1 MSDETKDTAPKA
13 VFDVFNV
20 FSEEA
25 TSAGLGVGIHE
36 RIRLIS
42 IDNGKRKDGNN
53 NVINKQ
59 LYLKFKQFNK
69 AGDDIGEKEISFFVT
84 DAIKDS
90 AVGNL
95 FSFIAQTREILSL
108 FCTEDEI
115 TEGFDPIGVLYD
127 AEGETRKEAKIIED
141 FKYDVIKKKVLKKS
155 AQFKSVEQAVGEQFK
170 GLLETKIGFKS
181 QMFRLKLEESQDA
194 KYIQIPRF
202 DRFVEKASVKKDDSM
217 LYINSGK

>member
-13 VFDVFNV
+13 VFNVFNV

-127 AEGETRKEAKIIED
+127 AKGETRKEDK
-141 FKYDVIKKKVLKKS
+141 
-155 AQFKSVEQAVGEQFK
+155 
-170 GLLETKIGFKS
+170 KIG
-181 QMFRLKLEESQDA
+181 RA
-194 KYIQIPRF
+194 H
-202 DRFVEKASVKKDDSM
+202 V
-217 LYINSGK
+217 